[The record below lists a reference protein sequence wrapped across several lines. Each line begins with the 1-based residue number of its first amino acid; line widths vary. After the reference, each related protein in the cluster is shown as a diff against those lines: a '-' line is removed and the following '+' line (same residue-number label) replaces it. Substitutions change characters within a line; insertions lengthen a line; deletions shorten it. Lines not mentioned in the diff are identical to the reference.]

1 MRKRRTSALEL
12 GAREARRSPPLEGAK
27 GASEHGARRAVRA
40 IGLVLAAV
48 ASASCARP
56 PAQQPI
62 SFNHRL
68 HAYNNVPCLVCHPSA
83 ADGQGAGLPAV
94 HVCRRCHE
102 DVLYESEEKAKIRL
116 AFENGRGID
125 WVPIYALHPYVYFS
139 HRRHV
144 TLGHI
149 NCKAC
154 HGDVE
159 LRTSPFQ
166 AAESPFGG
174 RPGMKTCIDCH
185 RKSHSPNAGVDCLN
199 CHR

>member
-1 MRKRRTSALEL
+1 M
-12 GAREARRSPPLEGAK
+12 
-27 GASEHGARRAVRA
+27 RA

-56 PAQQPI
+56 AAQQPI
-62 SFNHRL
+62 AFNHRL
-68 HAYNNVPCLVCHPSA
+68 HANNNVPCLVCHPSA
-83 ADGQGAGLPAV
+83 ADGQGAGLPTV

-102 DVLYESEEKAKIRL
+102 DVLYESEQKAKIRS
-116 AFENGRGID
+116 ASESGRAIA
-125 WVPIYALHPYVYFS
+125 WVPIYALRRYVYFS

-144 TLGHI
+144 TLGHVT
-149 NCKAC
+149 CKAC

-159 LRTSPFQ
+159 QRSSPFQ
-166 AAESPFGG
+166 FAASPFGG

-185 RKSHSPNAGVDCLN
+185 RESHSGSAGVDCVN